1 MDHSGHHSSGCA
13 RCARTRDD
21 GKPQDDK
28 VDRPTEPGNRAQEPG
43 GQSVLPHFAGALPTT
58 PRGTPPRPKIEGQ
71 EVDGTRRKA
80 AVHLG
85 LLWPALRERRQNACN
100 ALDQDC
106 LAGAVCFDN
115 GLQRSLP
122 RVAVQV
128 VHGQVSAIAK
138 RAIGEFGDGWVHE
151 RLERLLLKFRDVI
164 TLHHL
169 SGKTGIE
176 MNQQAS
182 LTPNQ
187 KQVWDTLLAA
197 GVPLGAYA
205 LLDRLKGSNFKAP
218 LQVYRALDK
227 LVEYGMVHRIE
238 SLNAFVACAQGH
250 DQEGPTAF
258 AICEI
263 CGQVEEFTDPE
274 IGRGLTRWS
283 SNQPFKIAK
292 VTVEMRGLCQ
302 CCVEAAR

>member
-1 MDHSGHHSSGCA
+1 
-13 RCARTRDD
+13 
-21 GKPQDDK
+21 
-28 VDRPTEPGNRAQEPG
+28 
-43 GQSVLPHFAGALPTT
+43 
-58 PRGTPPRPKIEGQ
+58 
-71 EVDGTRRKA
+71 
-80 AVHLG
+80 
-85 LLWPALRERRQNACN
+85 
-100 ALDQDC
+100 
-106 LAGAVCFDN
+106 
-115 GLQRSLP
+115 
-122 RVAVQV
+122 
-128 VHGQVSAIAK
+128 
-138 RAIGEFGDGWVHE
+138 
-151 RLERLLLKFRDVI
+151 
-164 TLHHL
+164 
-169 SGKTGIE
+169 

-197 GVPLGAYA
+197 GVPQGAYA